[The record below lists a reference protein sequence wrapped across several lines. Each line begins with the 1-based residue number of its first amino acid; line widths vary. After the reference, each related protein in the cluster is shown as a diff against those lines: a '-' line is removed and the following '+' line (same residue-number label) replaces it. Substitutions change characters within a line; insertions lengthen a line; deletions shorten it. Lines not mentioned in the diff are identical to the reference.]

1 MGVNFRWQDPEV
13 LIVVESV
20 IHHVSKLLLSPTVD
34 GGGIAHSMAKSLHYD
49 HPLSFFMYMAQILSD
64 YGADI
69 ILIGSRSIRLVL
81 PSHVLLEGLL
91 RIILMPVLEQRDQGL
106 AWLPMYL
113 EIPPGSRHHDVL
125 DLIADP
131 IKRLLLVSLWVLDLE
146 DFQKPI
152 DHVDDG
158 RQLDAPGHIFVQ
170 VRILKVVVTG
180 ITVSAL

>member
-1 MGVNFRWQDPEV
+1 VRVDFRWQDPEV

-34 GGGIAHSMAKSLHYD
+34 GGSLAHSVAQSLHYY

-91 RIILMPVLEQRDQGL
+91 CIILMPVLEQRD
-106 AWLPMYL
+106 
-113 EIPPGSRHHDVL
+113 
-125 DLIADP
+125 
-131 IKRLLLVSLWVLDLE
+131 
-146 DFQKPI
+146 
-152 DHVDDG
+152 
-158 RQLDAPGHIFVQ
+158 
-170 VRILKVVVTG
+170 
-180 ITVSAL
+180 